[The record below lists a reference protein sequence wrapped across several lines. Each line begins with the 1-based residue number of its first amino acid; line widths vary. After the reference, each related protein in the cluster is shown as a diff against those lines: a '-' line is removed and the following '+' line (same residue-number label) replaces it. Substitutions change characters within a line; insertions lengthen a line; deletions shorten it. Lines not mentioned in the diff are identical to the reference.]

1 MSAHADEFAREHLP
15 PVSQWPLMD
24 YSALPELAYPET
36 LNCAAEL
43 VDRNVAKG
51 HGSRV
56 AIRFAGG
63 QWTYER
69 LLEQSSRLAYVL
81 VRDFGVVPGTRVVL
95 RGPNNPMMAAAW
107 FAVLK
112 AGAVCVTTMPL
123 LRARELA
130 FTVEKADIELALC
143 DARYLDDLVAAQQA
157 APRLARVAAFGD
169 VSQLDTLMRS
179 ASTDFDNVP
188 TGADETAII
197 AFTSG
202 TTGKAKGTM
211 HFHRDILAICD
222 LFPRSCL
229 QASADDLFCGSPPLA
244 FTFGLGG
251 LLLFPLRI
259 GASTLLLEQATPPNL
274 IKAIQDHRATVCFTA
289 PTAYRAMLGL
299 IGQHDIAS
307 LRKCVSAGEHL
318 PVATFEAW
326 KAATGISI
334 IDGIGSTEM
343 LHIFVSAPE
352 DQIRPGATG
361 KAVPGYEAKVVDDNG
376 NELPVGSIGHIA
388 VRGPTGCRYLDNEER
403 QLAYVK
409 AGWNYP
415 GDSFSMDADGYF
427 WYQART
433 DDMIISSGYN
443 IAAAEIEGVLL
454 EHDAVQECG
463 VVGLPDPE
471 RGQRIKAFIVLRAGR
486 TGSDELVKEL
496 QDFVKRQIA
505 PFKYPRVIE
514 FVAAMPR
521 TETGKLQRFRLREQG

>member
-1 MSAHADEFAREHLP
+1 VSAHTDEFAREHLP
-15 PVSQWPLMD
+15 PASQWPAMD
-24 YSALPELAYPET
+24 YSVLPELDYPDD

-43 VDRNVAKG
+43 VDRNVAVG
-51 HGSRV
+51 NGSRV
-56 AIRFAGG
+56 AIRFPNG
-63 QWTYER
+63 QWTYEQ
-69 LLEQSSRLAYVL
+69 LLENSNRLANVL
-81 VRDFGVVPGTRVVL
+81 VRDFGVEPGNRVLL

-112 AGAVCVTTMPL
+112 AGGICVTTMPL

-130 FTVEKADIELALC
+130 YTAGKAEIELALC
-143 DARYLDDLVAAQQA
+143 DARYVDDLNAARQSV
-157 APRLARVAAFGD
+157 PGLRVAPFGD
-169 VSQLDTLMRS
+169 VSQIDTMMRT

-202 TTGKAKGTM
+202 TTGQAKGTM

-229 QASADDLFCGSPPLA
+229 QANADDLFCGSPPLA

-251 LLLFPLRI
+251 ILLFPLRI

-274 IKAIQDHRATVCFTA
+274 IKGIQDHRATVCFTA

-299 IGQHDIAS
+299 IAQHDVSS

-318 PVATFEAW
+318 PLATFEAW
-326 KAATGISI
+326 KKATGISI

-343 LHIFVSAPE
+343 LHIFVSACE
-352 DQIRPGATG
+352 TDIHPGSTG
-361 KAVPGYEAKVVDDNG
+361 KAVPGYEAKIVDDEG
-376 NELPVGSIGHIA
+376 RDVPDGTVGRLA
-388 VRGPTGCRYLDNEER
+388 VKGPTGCRYLDNEER
-403 QLAYVK
+403 QKAYVK
-409 AGWNYP
+409 DGWNFP
-415 GDSFSMDADGYF
+415 GDSFSRDAEGYF

-443 IAAAEIEGVLL
+443 IAAAEVENVLL
-454 EHDAVQECG
+454 EHPAVQECG
-463 VVGLPDPE
+463 VVGVPDDE
-471 RGQRIKAFIVLRAGR
+471 RGMLVKAFVVLRPGR
-486 TGSDELVKEL
+486 EGGEALVKEL
-496 QDFVKRQIA
+496 QDFAKAQIA
-505 PFKYPRVIE
+505 PFKYPRAIE